1 MNLQPHPS
9 ERRHAPGSVG
19 RARRLHREMT
29 EAERRLWL
37 GLREN
42 RLGFRR
48 QVPIGRYI
56 VDFAN
61 HAAKL
66 VVELDGGQHN
76 EPDAQAYDKA
86 RTAWLESFGYRVL
99 RFWNSD
105 VFRNMEG
112 VLETIVRAAS
122 PSPQPS
128 PIEGEGGTLD
138 PANVVEDHSASPSP
152 LMGEGWGEGALAAV
166 SGKLA

>member
-9 ERRHAPGSVG
+9 ERRHKHGAVD
-19 RARRLHREMT
+19 RARRLRRDMT
-29 EAERRLWL
+29 DAERGLWL

-48 QVPIGRYI
+48 QAPMGRYN
-56 VDFAN
+56 VDFVD

-76 EPDAQAYDKA
+76 EPSAQAYDEE
-86 RTAWLESFGYRVL
+86 RTAWLASCDYRVL

-105 VFRNMEG
+105 VLENLEG

-128 PIEGEGGTLD
+128 PIK
-138 PANVVEDHSASPSP
+138 
-152 LMGEGWGEGALAAV
+152 GEGARRRISFSLDGRRKGPAARRPVGRLRV
-166 SGKLA
+166 SWRHVRR